1 MGLCLRASGVRGGL
15 HGKGSDITCSRR
27 LVTLLSSPRAS
38 QAGTTFAIVPP
49 MRPEILFPLF
59 APLSTLPGIGPRLE
73 TQLAKLTGPKVVD
86 VLWHLPV
93 GLIDRSQRP
102 KVSAVTEGE
111 IVTLELTVDSH
122 REPPSS
128 KQPYRVI
135 CSDETGFITLVFFHA
150 HKDYLRKN
158 LPEGEHRIISGR
170 IEMYGGVPQMT
181 HPDYI
186 VSPEEAASLPLYE
199 PIYGLTAGITPKT
212 LHKAIDGALDAAPDL
227 PEWQDLP
234 LLQQGGW
241 PTWREALN
249 TLHKPEDLASAADD
263 HPARKRLAYDELL
276 ASQLA
281 LRLTR
286 RKLKRQKGRSLSG
299 DAHLRR
305 HVIKALPFELTV
317 SQVRSVEE
325 ILTDMTSEDRM
336 LRMLQGDVGSGK
348 TLVAL
353 LAMLNAVEA
362 GTQAAMMA
370 PTEILAHQHF
380 ETIEPMARA
389 AGISVALITGRG
401 KGKARQEALAKLAS
415 GETQIVIGTHAL
427 FQEDVTFQDLG
438 LAVVDEQ
445 HRFGVHQRIAL
456 SDKGPLRA
464 DILVMTATPIPRT
477 LTLTYYGDM
486 DLSVLKEKPPGRQPI
501 TTRALPLERLAEV
514 IEGIGRAIRTG
525 ARVYWVCPL
534 VEESDVLDVAAAE
547 DRFASL
553 NTIFPGK
560 VGLIHG
566 RLKPVEKDAAMAAFQ
581 SGEIQIL
588 VATTVIEVGVDVA
601 EATIMVIEHAERFG
615 LSQLHQLRGRVGRG
629 DKPST
634 CLLVYQQPLGETA
647 HDRIAIMRE
656 TDDGFRIAEEDLRLR
671 GPGDVLGVRQSGL
684 PVFRMADLGQH
695 SDLLKIADKDAELI
709 VETDPELEGPRGPAL
724 RMLLYL
730 FEKDEAVRFIRSG

>member
-1 MGLCLRASGVRGGL
+1 MV
-15 HGKGSDITCSRR
+15 
-27 LVTLLSSPRAS
+27 LSLSPL
-38 QAGTTFAIVPP
+38 FPAIDST
-49 MRPEILFPLF
+49 MRPETLFPLF
-59 APLSTLPGIGPRLE
+59 APLSNLPGIGPRLE
-73 TQLAKLTGPKVVD
+73 TMIAKLTGPHVVD
-86 VLWHLPV
+86 VLWHLPQ

-102 KVSAVTEGE
+102 KVSGVLEGE
-111 IVTLELTVDSH
+111 IVTLELMVDSH
-122 REPPSS
+122 NEPPSR

-170 IEMYGGVPQMT
+170 VEMFNGVPQIT

-186 VSPEEAASLPLYE
+186 VAPDDAGSLPLYE
-199 PIYGLTAGITPKT
+199 PVYGLSAGVTAKT
-212 LHKAIDGALDAAPDL
+212 LHKAINGALDEAPEL

-234 LLQQGGW
+234 LLHQEGW
-241 PTWREALN
+241 PTWREAL
-249 TLHKPEDLASAADD
+249 LAIHRPEDLATAAED

-286 RKLKRQKGRSLSG
+286 RKLKRQAGRSLKG
-299 DAHLRR
+299 DARLRTQI
-305 HVIKALPFELTV
+305 IKSLPFELTV

-325 ILTDMTSEDRM
+325 ILTDMASDDRM

-353 LAMLNAVEA
+353 LSMLNAVEA
-362 GTQAAMMA
+362 GTQAALMA

-389 AGISVALITGRG
+389 AGIEVALITGRG
-401 KGKARQEALAKLAS
+401 KGKARKEALAKLAS
-415 GETQIVIGTHAL
+415 GETRIVIGTHAL
-427 FQEDVTFQDLG
+427 FQDDVEFHDLG

-456 SDKGPLRA
+456 SDKGPARA

-486 DLSVLKEKPPGRQPI
+486 DLSLLKEKPPGRQPI
-501 TTRALPLERLAEV
+501 TTRALPLERLPEV
-514 IEGIGRAIRTG
+514 VDGVGRAIRSG

-534 VEESDVLDVAAAE
+534 VEESDVLDVTAAE

-553 NTIFPGK
+553 NTQFPGK

-566 RLKPVEKDAAMAAFQ
+566 KMKGSEKDDAMAAFQ
-581 SGEIQIL
+581 RGMIQVL
-588 VATTVIEVGVDVA
+588 VATTVIEVGVDVP

-634 CLLVYQQPLGETA
+634 CLLVYQQPLGQTA
-647 HDRIAIMRE
+647 RDRIAIMRE
-656 TDDGFRIAEEDLRLR
+656 TDDGFRISEEDLRLR

-684 PVFRMADLGQH
+684 PDFRMADLMHH

-709 VETDPELEGPRGPAL
+709 VETDPDLEGPRGPAL
-724 RMLLYL
+724 RTLLYL

>member
-1 MGLCLRASGVRGGL
+1 MNSRLARIDNLCYSL
-15 HGKGSDITCSRR
+15 
-27 LVTLLSSPRAS
+27 
-38 QAGTTFAIVPP
+38 P

-59 APLSTLPGIGPRLE
+59 APLSNLPGIGPRLE
-73 TQLAKLTGPKVVD
+73 IQLAKLTGPKVAD

-111 IVTLELTVDSH
+111 IVTLELTIDSY
-122 REPPSS
+122 REPPNNR
-128 KQPYRVI
+128 QPWRVI

-150 HKDYLRKN
+150 HKEYIRKN

-170 IEMYGGVPQMT
+170 VEMYNGAPQIT

-186 VSPEEAASLPLYE
+186 VSPEEAASLLIFE
-199 PIYGLTAGITPKT
+199 PVYGLTAGITPKT

-227 PEWQDLP
+227 PEWQDVP
-234 LLQQGGW
+234 LVQQGGW
-241 PTWREALN
+241 PTWREALIA
-249 TLHKPEDLASAADD
+249 LHRPEDLASAAED
-263 HPARKRLAYDELL
+263 HPARQRLAYDELL

-286 RKLKRQKGRSLSG
+286 RKLKRQKGRTLKG
-299 DAHLRR
+299 DAHLRSQ
-305 HVIKALPFELTV
+305 VIRALPFELTG
-317 SQVRSVEE
+317 SQTRAVDD
-325 ILTDMTSEDRM
+325 ILADMASQDRM

-353 LAMLNAVEA
+353 LGMLNAVEA
-362 GTQAAMMA
+362 GAQAAMMA

-380 ETIEPMARA
+380 ETIEPMAKA

-401 KGKARQEALAKLAS
+401 KGKARREALEKLAS
-415 GETQIVIGTHAL
+415 GETRIAIGTHAL
-427 FQEDVTFQDLG
+427 FQEDVAFRDLG
-438 LAVVDEQ
+438 LAVIDEQ

-456 SDKGPLRA
+456 SDKGPSRA

-486 DLSVLKEKPPGRQPI
+486 DLSLLKEKPPGRQPI
-501 TTRALPLERLAEV
+501 TTRALPLERLGEV
-514 IEGIGRAIRTG
+514 TEAVGRALRTG

-553 NTIFPGK
+553 DATFPGK

-566 RLKPVEKDAAMAAFQ
+566 RLKPAEKDEAMAAFQ
-581 SGEIQIL
+581 RGDIQIL
-588 VATTVIEVGVDVA
+588 VATTVIEVGVDVPK
-601 EATIMVIEHAERFG
+601 ATIMVIEHAERFG

-634 CLLVYQQPLGETA
+634 CLLVYQHPLGETA

-684 PVFRMADLGQH
+684 PVFRMADLNLH
-695 SDLLKIADKDAELI
+695 SNLLKTADKDAELI
-709 VETDPELEGPRGPAL
+709 VTTDPDLEGPRGEAL
-724 RMLLYL
+724 RILLYL